1 MHGGRLRESRH
12 KRHSS
17 APSAPLPLTRSRHYN
32 NARAVVMPRG
42 RLTDALS
49 HVAVDCDRSNQDP
62 STRNMGRA
70 QSQSI
75 GTAGRDHP
83 VRSAQGHHHLDQT
96 TGEVS

>member
-49 HVAVDCDRSNQDP
+49 HVAVDCDRSTTFSRCCSWGSGSWSP
-62 STRNMGRA
+62 RRWAVTMRA
-70 QSQSI
+70 RK
-75 GTAGRDHP
+75 T
-83 VRSAQGHHHLDQT
+83 
-96 TGEVS
+96 